1 MIDRDRGGPSGPPS
15 PEGNPRLA
23 ELTEEIT
30 RRLLAGEAFD
40 ADAYVAQHPDCAG
53 PIRDL
58 LPTMHHLV
66 ELGRI
71 VARECQGGP
80 RSDPSHSLTR
90 KDPLP

>member
-1 MIDRDRGGPSGPPS
+1 MIDRGSPSGPTN
-15 PEGNPRLA
+15 PEGDSRLA

-40 ADAYVAQHPDCAG
+40 AEAYVAQHPDCAE

-66 ELGRI
+66 ELARI
-71 VARECQGGP
+71 VAHERQGGLQ
-80 RSDPSHSLTR
+80 SDPSHSLTR
-90 KDPLP
+90 KDPLL

>member
-1 MIDRDRGGPSGPPS
+1 MIDRGGPSVPPTPYGDS
-15 PEGNPRLA
+15 RLA

-40 ADAYVAQHPDCAG
+40 AEAYVAQHPDCAG

-66 ELGRI
+66 ELARI
-71 VARECQGGP
+71 VACERPEGP
-80 RSDPSHSLTR
+80 RSDQSHSLIR